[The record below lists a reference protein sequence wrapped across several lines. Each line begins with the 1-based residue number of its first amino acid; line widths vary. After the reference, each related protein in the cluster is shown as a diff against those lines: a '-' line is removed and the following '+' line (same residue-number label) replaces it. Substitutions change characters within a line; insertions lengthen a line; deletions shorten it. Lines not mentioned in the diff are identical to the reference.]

1 MVRIVLFLVL
11 IALAAAGSA
20 WMAEQTGDVTVT
32 WSGYRIETTLG
43 VFAIAL
49 GVDLAAAIGWLRQQ
63 YHRRNR

>member
-1 MVRIVLFLVL
+1 MMTALLMVIVV
-11 IALAAAGSA
+11 
-20 WMAEQTGDVTVT
+20 
-32 WSGYRIETTLG
+32 G

>member
-1 MVRIVLFLVL
+1 MDAVLMLCV
-11 IALAAAGSA
+11 
-20 WMAEQTGDVTVT
+20 V
-32 WSGYRIETTLG
+32 G